1 MSKRIVPQANKILR
15 FVDDETDV
23 TDIDLAIIQAFVAG
37 EVHNPNEVL
46 LALCRYVL
54 AHMT

>member
-1 MSKRIVPQANKILR
+1 MSKRIVPQANRILR
-15 FVDDETDV
+15 FVDDEADV